1 MESYLLPSEQ
11 VLHSRASRMLSFP
24 SCAFKSE
31 CENSTLVLL
40 QRFKGNNFH
49 LRCRW
54 WCILRLFRR
63 NKGHI
68 STDRSGMAPK
78 YAFWFGSST
87 YRLHRYWCHIGTGF
101 RYPTLLVTGVPRGS
115 ILGPLLF
122 SIFPTSLGP
131 IIQAHGFSY
140 HCYADDTQLYLLFQ
154 PNDPMVAS
162 HPHPECWIPDN
173 FQAKPENSSLPSSL
187 DFILKKKTFAP
198 FP

>member
-1 MESYLLPSEQ
+1 MLLSRN
-11 VLHSRASRMLSFP
+11 VKTAHSCYYKDLREIFFTCGAGDD
-24 SCAFKSE
+24 AFYICFGETKDIF
-31 CENSTLVLL
+31 
-40 QRFKGNNFH
+40 QPIAQAWH
-49 LRCRW
+49 
-54 WCILRLFRR
+54 R
-63 NKGHI
+63 NE
-68 STDRSGMAPK
+68 APK

-87 YRLHRYWCHIGTGF
+87 YRLHRYRCHIGTGF

-122 SIFPTSLGP
+122 SIFTTSLGP

-187 DFILKKKTFAP
+187 DFILKKNICSLSLTWLS